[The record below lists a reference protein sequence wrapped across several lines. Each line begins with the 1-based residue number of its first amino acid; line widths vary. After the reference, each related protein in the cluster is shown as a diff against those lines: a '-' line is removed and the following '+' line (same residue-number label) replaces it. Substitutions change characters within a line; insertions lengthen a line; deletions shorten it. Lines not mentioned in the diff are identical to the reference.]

1 MKSTEDFAMLKAL
14 NVTKR
19 FGELKAVNDLSFEV
33 HQGQIFGIA
42 GPNGAGKSTVF
53 NLITGIYDYEGRI
66 EFDGRFITGMPPYR
80 IAKAGIA
87 RTFQIPQTFP
97 SLSVQK
103 SISVGSRFGAAGGLD
118 PAYVDEVIRFVDLE
132 HERFQSTGLLTL
144 LGKKKLMIGASLA
157 TKPKILMLDEP
168 MAGCNATEIRSLM
181 DLIAKINQDLGI
193 TIIII
198 EHFMKV
204 LTELTE
210 SLLIIESG
218 RKILQDE
225 PAKVVC
231 YYGESHVLLDV
242 SIDVNQGEVVVMLG
256 PNGHGKSTLLKS
268 VCGLVENVTALT
280 ARLPRKSS
288 TWALSTFLKIG
299 NFSPI

>member
-1 MKSTEDFAMLKAL
+1 MLEAV

-19 FGELKAVNDLSFEV
+19 VGALKAVDHRSLAV
-33 HQGQIFGIA
+33 QQGQIFGIA
-42 GPNGAGKSTVF
+42 GPNGAGKSTVY
-53 NLITGIYDYEGRI
+53 NLITGFYSYEGRI
-66 EFDGRFITGMPPYR
+66 KFDGRDITGKPAYR

-118 PAYVDEVIRFVDLE
+118 STHVDEVIRFVDLE
-132 HERFQSTGLLTL
+132 KERSRNTALLNL
-144 LGKKKLMIGASLA
+144 LGKKKLMIGAALA

-168 MAGCNATEIRSLM
+168 MAGCNPTEIKDLM
-181 DLIAKINQDLGI
+181 GLIGRINQDLSI

-210 SLLIIESG
+210 VLMIIESG
-218 RKILQDE
+218 RMICCDE
-225 PAKVVC
+225 PVKVVNDPKVI
-231 YYGESHVLLDV
+231 ESYLG
-242 SIDVNQGEVVVMLG
+242 DVNADS
-256 PNGHGKSTLLKS
+256 K
-268 VCGLVENVTALT
+268 
-280 ARLPRKSS
+280 
-288 TWALSTFLKIG
+288 
-299 NFSPI
+299 

>member
-1 MKSTEDFAMLKAL
+1 MLKADHI
-14 NVTKR
+14 TKK
-19 FGELKAVNDLSFEV
+19 FGELVAVNDLSFTVEK
-33 HQGQIFGIA
+33 GQIFGIA
-42 GPNGAGKSTVF
+42 GPNGAGKSTVY
-53 NLITGIYDYEGRI
+53 NLITGFYSFEGKV
-66 EFDGRFITGMPPYR
+66 EFDGKDISGMPPYR

-97 SLSVQK
+97 SLSVEK

-118 PAYVDEVIRFVDLE
+118 PAHVDEVIRFVDLE
-132 HERFQSTGLLTL
+132 EERMQRTGIINLLC
-144 LGKKKLMIGASLA
+144 KKKLMIGAALA

-181 DLIAKINQDLGI
+181 DLILKINQDLGI

-218 RKILQDE
+218 RLI
-225 PAKVVC
+225 C
-231 YYGESHVLLDV
+231 
-242 SIDVNQGEVVVMLG
+242 QGEPETVVNDPRVIECYLG
-256 PNGHGKSTLLKS
+256 DAH
-268 VCGLVENVTALT
+268 AQ
-280 ARLPRKSS
+280 RK
-288 TWALSTFLKIG
+288 
-299 NFSPI
+299 

>member
-1 MKSTEDFAMLKAL
+1 MLKAI

-33 HQGQIFGIA
+33 KQGQVFGIA

-53 NLITGIYDYEGRI
+53 NLITGVYKYEGKI
-66 EFDGRFITGMPPYR
+66 EFDGRDITGMPPYR

-97 SLSVQK
+97 SLNVQK
-103 SISVGSRFGAAGGLD
+103 SISVGSRFGATGGLD
-118 PAYVDEVIRFVDLE
+118 PDYVDKVIRFVDLE
-132 HERFQSTGLLTL
+132 QERSKNTGLLTL

-168 MAGCNATEIRSLM
+168 MAGCNATEIKSLM
-181 DLIAKINQDLGI
+181 ELIAKINQELGI

-210 SLLIIESG
+210 ILLIIESG
-218 RKILQDE
+218 RKICQDE
-225 PAKVVC
+225 PAKVTSDPRVIEC
-231 YYGESHVLLDV
+231 Y
-242 SIDVNQGEVVVMLG
+242 LG
-256 PNGHGKSTLLKS
+256 DPNA
-268 VCGLVENVTALT
+268 E
-280 ARLPRKSS
+280 RK
-288 TWALSTFLKIG
+288 
-299 NFSPI
+299 

>member
-1 MKSTEDFAMLKAL
+1 VILEAI
-14 NVTKR
+14 NVTKK

-33 HQGQIFGIA
+33 QQGQIFGIA
-42 GPNGAGKSTVF
+42 GPNGAGKSTVY
-53 NLITGIYDYEGRI
+53 NLITGFYKYEGAI
-66 EFDGRFITGMPPYR
+66 VFEGRNISGLPPYR

-97 SLSVQK
+97 SLTVQK
-103 SISVGSRFGAAGGLD
+103 SISVGSRFGAVRGLD
-118 PAYVDEVIRFVDLE
+118 PDYVDEMIRFVDLE
-132 HERFQSTGLLTL
+132 QERFQGTGLLTL

-157 TKPKILMLDEP
+157 TKPKVLMLDEP

-181 DLIAKINQDLGI
+181 ELIAKINQDLGI

-218 RKILQDE
+218 RKVLQDE
-225 PAKVVC
+225 PAKVVNDPKVIEC
-231 YYGESHVLLDV
+231 Y
-242 SIDVNQGEVVVMLG
+242 LG
-256 PNGHGKSTLLKS
+256 NANAE
-268 VCGLVENVTALT
+268 CE
-280 ARLPRKSS
+280 
-288 TWALSTFLKIG
+288 
-299 NFSPI
+299 